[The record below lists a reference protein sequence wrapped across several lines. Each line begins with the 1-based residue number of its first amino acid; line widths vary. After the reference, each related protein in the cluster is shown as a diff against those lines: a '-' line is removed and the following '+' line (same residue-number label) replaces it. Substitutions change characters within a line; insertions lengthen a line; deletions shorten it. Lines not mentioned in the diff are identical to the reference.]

1 MQSPWFDGFIYFFV
15 VVVFFAKDVVQEQT
29 RRVTKRFLLINK

>member
-1 MQSPWFDGFIYFFV
+1 MQSPWFDGFIVFF